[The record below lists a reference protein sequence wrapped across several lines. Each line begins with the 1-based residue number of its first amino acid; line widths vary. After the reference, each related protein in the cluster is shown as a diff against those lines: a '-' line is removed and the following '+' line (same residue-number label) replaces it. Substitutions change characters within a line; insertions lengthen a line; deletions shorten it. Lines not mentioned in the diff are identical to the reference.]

1 MKNME
6 LFISQFS
13 KIVCAFFIFHFS
25 FFINLSAQ
33 HKHEMRAAWVAT
45 VANIDWPQKGCFDTD
60 SQKMQMIEILD
71 SLKSLNFNAIVFQI
85 RPTSDAFYESDLEP
99 WSLFLTGKQG
109 VAPEPY
115 YDPLKFT
122 ITEAHRRQI
131 EVHVWLN
138 PYRVLNSADLK
149 KLSYNHLYY
158 RKPEL
163 FVKYGNQYY
172 FNPGLDETRHHL
184 NKVVADI
191 VTRYDIDAVHFD
203 DYFYPYRVPNEE
215 FPDEITFKCFPRG
228 FVNKD
233 DWRRNNVNL
242 IIQELNATIKSIK
255 PWVEFG
261 ISPFGVWRNAEQ
273 DINGSATQAGCT
285 NYDDLYADVR
295 LWLREGWI
303 DYVVPQLYWEIGKKV
318 ADYEVLVDWWSK
330 NSFGRNLYIGLSASN
345 LGQGKVEAWHRPN
358 ELCRQLAMN
367 KDYPATSGAVF
378 FSCKGLLRN
387 KQGLCDSLQQTYY
400 KYPALNPEN
409 NNLKGFSSAAPRNLR
424 IEEGKLR
431 WDEVIDEGGYQVA
444 YYVVYMFD
452 ASLGEI
458 NIDESSNILMKTD
471 ATEVDLSQIDN
482 GGLKRVTFVVTTVN
496 RFRQESAVVDK
507 VTYMY

>member
-1 MKNME
+1 ME

-71 SLKSLNFNAIVFQI
+71 SLKSLKFNAIVFQI

-367 KDYPATSGAVF
+367 KDYPMTSGAVF

-424 IEEGKLR
+424 IEGDKLR

-458 NIDESSNILMKTD
+458 DIDEPSNILMKTN